1 MAIKVGLL
9 LFLVCTTLIPIGRG
23 LAETVIDV
31 TKFGAKPN
39 GKVDS
44 TMGPCTASK
53 RMTVEIQGTLIAD
66 NDISAYTSFY
76 WIMFEHVDNVVVTGG
91 GTINGRG
98 EAVWKFDAGEKIQNA
113 PLLPVSLVFQ
123 GVRNSALHHLNFV
136 NSKGFHLKITDSSGI
151 NVSHLR
157 ITAPGNSPNTDG
169 IHISETTN
177 IKVTN
182 SVIQTGDDCVSIG
195 DGNNN
200 VIVSGIK
207 CGPGHGISIGSIG
220 KRPDEKSVKGVR
232 VSNCTLTGTTNGA
245 RIKTYRASPKLQ
257 VSSIIFENLI
267 LKNVKRPI
275 IIDQDYNSKNKIQP
289 SNVKIRDV
297 HFKNIRGTIS
307 SSKNAVML
315 TCSESNPC
323 QGIEFANIDIRPSSS
338 ARGLLPTSCVNVKPI
353 FKGKAEPNEETK
365 HEHVSIITN
374 VSSWIVDQQRAML
387 DHILNI
393 TITLQFR
400 ARN

>member
-23 LAETVIDV
+23 LPETVIDV

-39 GKVDS
+39 GKGDS
-44 TMGPCTASK
+44 TMAMMRAWNKACHSPGPAKLLIPRGKFKTGETVFQGPCTASK

-66 NDISAYTSFY
+66 NDLSAYTSFY

-136 NSKGFHLKITDSSGI
+136 NSKGFHLKVTDSSGI
-151 NVSHLR
+151 NVSNLR

-195 DGNNN
+195 DGNSN

-257 VSSIIFENLI
+257 VSNIIFENLI

-338 ARGLLPTSCVNVKPI
+338 ARGLLPASCVNAKPI
-353 FKGKAEPNEETK
+353 FKGK
-365 HEHVSIITN
+365 VSI
-374 VSSWIVDQQRAML
+374 
-387 DHILNI
+387 
-393 TITLQFR
+393 
-400 ARN
+400 ARCRG